1 MCGPNRANTASTALA
16 ELNRSLHALT
26 GRAAT
31 DRQRQ
36 QFQLYLDLLVRWNR
50 AQRLTGLRL
59 PAAIVQQLF
68 QDSLLFLG
76 CIPAGELKVADIG
89 AGAGIPGVPLAI
101 ARPEMSMTL
110 IESKRKRVSFLRA
123 VQRELGAQNLT
134 VIEGRAGST
143 SSEAQLEGAFDV
155 VVSRGVGALPNL
167 ILLGMRYLKQRGVIV
182 VSGPPIEP
190 PRQHSQ
196 GGTIDVT
203 TRTVTVPALG
213 LRRLFLTATKKLL
226 DEAE

>member
-1 MCGPNRANTASTALA
+1 MGGPNRANSASMALA
-16 ELNRSLHALT
+16 ELHRAIHTLT

-50 AQRLTGLRL
+50 AQRLTGLRS

-68 QDSLLFLG
+68 QDSLLFLA

-101 ARPEMSMTL
+101 ARAEISMTL

-123 VQRELGAQNLT
+123 VQRELQAENLT
-134 VIEGRAGST
+134 VIEGRAESI
-143 SSEAQLEGAFDV
+143 SSEARLEGSFDV
-155 VVSRGVGALPNL
+155 VVSRAVGPLPEL
-167 ILLGMRYLKQRGVIV
+167 LSLGMRYLKEHGLVV
-182 VSGPPIEP
+182 VSGPPSEP
-190 PRQHSQ
+190 PRQRQ
-196 GGTIDVT
+196 LVRIGVT
-203 TRTVTVPALG
+203 PRTVTVPVLG
-213 LRRLFLTATKKLL
+213 LRRLFLTATKKHL